1 MANVTAI
8 YFSPTGNSE
17 KSVMAMANAIS
28 DEVKIIDLCASA
40 DAPQVQFFSDDFVI
54 IGAPVYGGR
63 IVKAAAERMTGF
75 RGQDTPCII
84 VASYGNRH
92 YDDALLEMEDMFEA
106 AGFVVKGGA
115 AVIGR
120 HTFGEIQ
127 VDRPDS
133 KDLAQCAEFAETVA
147 AGKFADR
154 VQIPGNRPYRDG
166 GNGGKFRPLTSDACV
181 NCGICAKKCPMG
193 AIADDNK
200 TIDDNKC
207 ISCFRCI
214 RKCPVKAKNM
224 DTPDYI
230 AFAEGFTE
238 RLKARRENEFFI

>member
-17 KSVMAMANAIS
+17 KSVMAMAKAIS
-28 DEVKIIDLCASA
+28 DDVNKIDLTASPE
-40 DAPQVQFFSDDFVI
+40 APEVQFGPDDFVI

-63 IVKAAAERMTGF
+63 IPKAAALRMTGLK
-75 RGQDTPCII
+75 GDKTPCII

-92 YDDALLEMEDMFEA
+92 YDDALLEMEDMLSDAGFLVEA
-106 AGFVVKGGA
+106 AA

-120 HTFGEIQ
+120 HTYGEIQ
-127 VDRPDS
+127 VDRPDAA
-133 KDLAQCAEFAETVA
+133 DLAQCAEFAKQVA
-147 AGKFADR
+147 SVSYADR
-154 VQIPGNRPYRDG
+154 VKLPGNRPYKDG

-181 NCGICAKKCPMG
+181 DCGLCRKKCPMG
-193 AIADDNK
+193 AIADDNR
-200 TIDDNKC
+200 TIDDEKC
-207 ISCFRCI
+207 IACFRCI

-224 DTPDYI
+224 DTPDYN

-238 RLKARRENEFFI
+238 RLKVRRENEFFI